1 MSVRSAIRTLDLLEL
16 LAQQCRAT
24 SLAEICRMVELPK
37 SSTLLLLR
45 TLEARRYVVRDQ
57 GGYRLVRLP
66 GEISAERPS
75 WGIVLR
81 LAEPWLSKAV
91 EATGE
96 SGFIAVFTEASRV
109 RYLNKILPSTR
120 ELKYD
125 RDITIDRTPHQV
137 ASGLALLAAMSG
149 CAIERYL
156 AALPLADV
164 TAQVPVPTQNPDD
177 PDTVRAS
184 IQAAR
189 AAGIAANLAGRVD
202 GAAGVAV
209 AILGPAGQ
217 PVAAVNLAGPSNR
230 VRANLSVLKQQAR
243 DAAARIGE
251 ELARRTPVSRPAPEH
266 AA

>member
-16 LAQQCRAT
+16 LAQQSRAT
-24 SLAEICRMVELPK
+24 SLAEICRMVDLPK

-57 GGYRLVRLP
+57 AGYRLVRLP

-75 WGIVLR
+75 WGTVLR
-81 LAEPWLSKAV
+81 LAEPWLREAV

-96 SGFIAVFTEASRV
+96 SGFIAVFTEASHV

-125 RDITIDRTPHQV
+125 RDISVDRTPHRV
-137 ASGLALLAAMSG
+137 ASGLALLAAMPG
-149 CAIERYL
+149 CSVERYL
-156 AALPLADV
+156 AALPVAAV
-164 TAQVPVPTQNPDD
+164 PPPVPD
-177 PDTVRAS
+177 PDHPGTVSAS
-184 IQAAR
+184 IQAVR
-189 AAGIAANLAGRVD
+189 AAGIAVNLAGRVD

-209 AILGPAGQ
+209 AILGPAGE
-217 PVAAVNLAGPSNR
+217 PVAAVNLAGPANR
-230 VRANLSVLKQQAR
+230 VRANLSVLKQ
-243 DAAARIGE
+243 AAQNAATRIGL